1 MEAGSG
7 FLAVGI
13 LCVGSVTIFARLI
26 QTIRRSPSDTI
37 RTNAFG
43 SADAIFVVLVI
54 GALGVLYVSSALA
67 GGDKKPEITNDGII
81 ASCILNLGVIGSVLM
96 FLGLRGINPL
106 QVFGLTGVAT
116 SRKFLLGL
124 GLLVS
129 AYPLIIL
136 AQMISYAFTAPE
148 ARVQDVVTFLLNT
161 DKWSE
166 RITVSVLAVIM
177 APMLEELIFRGYL
190 YGVIRKYGG
199 RVSAI
204 LVTSLIFAAIHVHLP
219 AMLALFVLAVVLC
232 LAYERTGS
240 LWVPIFMHASFNS
253 VSVYVAV
260 FHPSLA
266 Q

>member
-1 MEAGSG
+1 METWLG

-13 LCVGSVTIFARLI
+13 VSVGSAAIFSRLI
-26 QTIRRSPSDTI
+26 QTISRSPSDQI
-37 RTNAFG
+37 RTDVFG
-43 SADAIFVVLVI
+43 RADAVFVGLVI
-54 GALGVLYVSSALA
+54 GGLGLLYVTSALM

-81 ASCILNLGVIGSVLM
+81 ASCILNLGVIGAILM

-116 SRKFLLGL
+116 PRKFLLGL
-124 GLLVS
+124 GLLVC

-136 AQMISYAFTAPE
+136 AQMISYAFTSPE

-166 RITVSVLAVIM
+166 RITVSVLAVVM

-204 LVTSLIFAAIHVHLP
+204 LITSLIFAAIHVHLP

-240 LWVPIFMHASFNS
+240 LWVPIFMHATFNS
-253 VSVYVAV
+253 VSVYLAV